1 VRVIV
6 LLCIGLALLAAG
18 CGGKSTPQNVT
29 AKPKTLFI
37 AVDAP
42 FSRDAYL
49 GNTIVNGVELA
60 LQNQIITVGQD
71 YYRLKVVRYDNA
83 HSPSQAVA
91 NARRAIARHA
101 VAIISDGTGV
111 DATWRIANRA
121 HIPICVVFD
130 GGTGLVDA
138 ATRPNVFRIAPTNHG
153 IAFRYAEY
161 LIPKKL
167 KLAFLT
173 DDTGY
178 GRAGLAAL
186 NHAFA
191 ENRSSVAVRIQ
202 IPSTATDLAPQI
214 LQARRARATALL
226 VWAEPSAIA
235 EAVIAARS
243 AGWQVPVYTPPA
255 GEDPLVREE
264 LAGHADW
271 VDGLTFAAG
280 RMTAE
285 KGPTPFVLFQ
295 QTYERAFGKQK
306 VGVRTPAGQPVTQPP
321 DYAMY
326 PFDFVRLLAAAIH
339 VAGSLDGEAIVSAL
353 NEVSIEGANGD
364 QRGFNHRNH
373 EGVVDDDVYFA
384 RFVGMVHQPVKDDA
398 LSATLPTIPQE
409 G

>member
-1 VRVIV
+1 MRGIAF
-6 LLCIGLALLAAG
+6 LCIGLALLAAG
-18 CGGKSTPQNVT
+18 CGGNSTPQNVT

-130 GGTGLVDA
+130 GGTGLVGA

-186 NHAFA
+186 NH
-191 ENRSSVAVRIQ
+191 RRDVVVR
-202 IPSTATDLAPQI
+202 ADLAYDVAIRIAIEHRAQSDPCQRVVGDDEDPQRPDAGDRKYLDHRSGRGRI
-214 LQARRARATALL
+214 SGTRTRRAHSSSNAPVHQRSARRNPPYRPIQPKHQGAAPDPDLL
-226 VWAEPSAIA
+226 GLVPLQQIA
-235 EAVIAARS
+235 EEIQSVPAQQIAERMQS
-243 AGWQVPVYTPPA
+243 AGGP
-255 GEDPLVREE
+255 GI
-264 LAGHADW
+264 
-271 VDGLTFAAG
+271 GLG
-280 RMTAE
+280 
-285 KGPTPFVLFQ
+285 
-295 QTYERAFGKQK
+295 
-306 VGVRTPAGQPVTQPP
+306 
-321 DYAMY
+321 
-326 PFDFVRLLAAAIH
+326 
-339 VAGSLDGEAIVSAL
+339 
-353 NEVSIEGANGD
+353 
-364 QRGFNHRNH
+364 
-373 EGVVDDDVYFA
+373 
-384 RFVGMVHQPVKDDA
+384 
-398 LSATLPTIPQE
+398 TL
-409 G
+409 